1 MDNQERRRQILQF
14 NVQKNSLEGNGYKRI
29 LLQLF
34 GFAGHG
40 KSSFI
45 NSCIY
50 TLQDGIFQVKAS
62 AGADD
67 GAHTTKRLAY
77 KLTDCI
83 TLVDNR
89 GHVKM
94 LDSETGEIYA
104 QLGNFLPFN
113 KEVEWKTDFVE
124 IMSNVEDSDMEPNY
138 SDFVV
143 PIFVYSVKNTMSQ
156 EDFSNVKTFFK
167 NCRDM
172 TGVYPTV
179 VLTNKL
185 STPYS
190 HLVSKFKETGVEQI
204 HAIENYTISDNLKT
218 RGRCNDLQEII
229 ENALRDA
236 KFRMEQK
243 RNPIKER
250 IDRKKFVLKFAYQF
264 TVKEKEKEAAE
275 KENARLKEKAKKMWF
290 TRFPE

>member
-1 MDNQERRRQILQF
+1 MDNQERRRQILLF
-14 NVQKNSLEGNGYKRI
+14 DVEKNSLEGNGYKRV

-50 TLQDGIFQVKAS
+50 TLQDGIFKVKAT
-62 AGADD
+62 AAADD
-67 GAHTTKRLAY
+67 VTHTTKRLAY

-104 QLGNFLPFN
+104 QLG
-113 KEVEWKTDFVE
+113 
-124 IMSNVEDSDMEPNY
+124 
-138 SDFVV
+138 
-143 PIFVYSVKNTMSQ
+143 
-156 EDFSNVKTFFK
+156 
-167 NCRDM
+167 
-172 TGVYPTV
+172 VYPIV

-185 STPYS
+185 SARYTE
-190 HLVSKFKETGVEQI
+190 LASKFKETGVEQI
-204 HAIENYTISDNLKT
+204 HVVENYTVSDNLKT
-218 RGRCNDLQEII
+218 RGRCNDLQVII
-229 ENALRDA
+229 ENALKDT

-243 RNPIKER
+243 RDPIKER
-250 IDRKKFVLKFAYQF
+250 IDRKKFLLKFAYQF
-264 TVKEKEKEAAE
+264 TVAEKEKEAVKKE
-275 KENARLKEKAKKMWF
+275 KARLKALASKMWF
-290 TRFPE
+290 GRFPE